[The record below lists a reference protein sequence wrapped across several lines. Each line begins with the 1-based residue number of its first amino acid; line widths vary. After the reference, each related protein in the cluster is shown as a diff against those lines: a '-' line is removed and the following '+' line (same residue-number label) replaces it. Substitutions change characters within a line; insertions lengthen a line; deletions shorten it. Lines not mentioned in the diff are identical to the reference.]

1 MFSMHPIRP
10 LFVGILAL
18 ALLPLP
24 GSGATYY
31 VRQTVGDD
39 SNDGLSPQTAW
50 QGISKLSRTLQAGDT
65 AYVGPGL
72 YRGIGIQVL
81 NSGTLEKRIT
91 LIGDNLGQH
100 TGDPPGVVMI
110 TGAEPVDESI
120 FVRIAPGVY
129 RARFTDFRV
138 AAAVEM
144 DSNQVRYRRTEETR
158 EHLHEK
164 MPEVDV
170 VKKLRAHVFHDPDT
184 KDLYIHTSDDK
195 PPTAHE
201 LELVRYSNG
210 ISTGGQHYV
219 TIIGFTFRHVG
230 DAGIN
235 FFRDSGDMIAMY
247 NTSYGSRQGIRVYG
261 ATNVL
266 IYGNTFFRNE
276 NSGVYFALKSVNGA
290 AIGNIS
296 YENVKGVR
304 WSSDSGHALAIDN
317 KLFDNLEAGISIEN
331 ATPAVLRGNRAANNA
346 AQLYVWKTEFSSDEN
361 CFAIGSPDQLT
372 ARFYPFRATDLYKT
386 LADYQKAIGQDLHS
400 RAGDCGPLPEKL
412 DVHKLHSE
420 TMAYA
425 ERARKILAESAAAKA
440 TPSATPSPTPTNKSA
455 GARATPPAT
464 ASPTPTNKGEARGPT
479 GAVPSGMLLAL
490 GALSLLSAGGWG
502 RASRT

>member
-1 MFSMHPIRP
+1 MFSMPSIRP
-10 LFVGILAL
+10 LFFGILIL
-18 ALLPLP
+18 VLLPLA

-50 QGISKLSRTLQAGDT
+50 RRVSKLSRALQAGDT

-72 YRGIGIQVL
+72 YRGEGIQVL
-81 NSGTLEKRIT
+81 NTGTAEKRIT
-91 LIGDNLGQH
+91 LIADTTGQH
-100 TGDPPGVVMI
+100 TGDPPGIVMI
-110 TGAEPVDESI
+110 TGAEPVDETI
-120 FVRIAPGVY
+120 FVRVAPGVY
-129 RARFTDFRV
+129 RARFTAFRV

-144 DSNQVRYRRTEETR
+144 DSDQFRYRRTEETR
-158 EHLHEK
+158 EHAVDK
-164 MPEVDV
+164 MSEPDV
-170 VKKLRAHVFHDPDT
+170 VKKLRGHLFHDSDT

-195 PPTAHE
+195 PPTTHE
-201 LELVRYSNG
+201 LELVRYGNG
-210 ISTGGQHYV
+210 ISTSGQHYV

-235 FFRDSGDMIAMY
+235 FFKNSGDVIAIN
-247 NTSYGSRQGIRVYG
+247 NTAYGSRQGIRVYG

-290 AIGNIS
+290 AIGNVA

-331 ATPAVLRGNRAANNA
+331 ATPAVLRGNRVVNNK
-346 AQLYVWKTEFSSDEN
+346 QEQILVVQTEYSSDEN
-361 CFAIGSPDQLT
+361 CFETGSPDQL
-372 ARFYPFRATDLYKT
+372 AAKFHPFRATDHYKT

-400 RAGDCGPLPEKL
+400 RVGGCGPLPEKL
-412 DVHKLHSE
+412 DVGKLHAE
-420 TMAYA
+420 TMGYA
-425 ERARKILAESAAAKA
+425 ERARKS
-440 TPSATPSPTPTNKSA
+440 
-455 GARATPPAT
+455 R
-464 ASPTPTNKGEARGPT
+464 GE
-479 GAVPSGMLLAL
+479 
-490 GALSLLSAGGWG
+490 
-502 RASRT
+502 